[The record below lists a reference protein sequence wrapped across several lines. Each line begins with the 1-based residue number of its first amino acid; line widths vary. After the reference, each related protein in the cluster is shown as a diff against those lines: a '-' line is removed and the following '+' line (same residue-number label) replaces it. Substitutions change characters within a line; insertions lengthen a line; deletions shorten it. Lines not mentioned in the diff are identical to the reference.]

1 MFKKMFHKKVLL
13 LFALISLSQAQNPPK
28 GSSCCSRLRFDS
40 TGNLADSGQN
50 HIIGNYIYISD
61 GPDGYW
67 NYEQEEPNQFGN
79 KLKLYYYPPVGV
91 WYFGDDLDTNM
102 GYALNKGDAQCP
114 EGLQIMWQ
122 WWNWEED
129 EWTFDPEAKA
139 TCSEVKPTTTIKP
152 TTLPPPPTTLP
163 PTPDFCV
170 AGYDCNDCSLT
181 VGYQGVTYCCNN
193 DCNSGCINVDPTTNP
208 LCQCGHE

>member
-1 MFKKMFHKKVLL
+1 MFDMKVLIL
-13 LFALISLSQAQNPPK
+13 LTLFSLSQAQN
-28 GSSCCSRLRFDS
+28 CCSRLRFDS

-79 KLKLYYYPPVGV
+79 KMKLYYYPPVGV

-114 EGLQIMWQ
+114 EGTVFENHSKCRIQNFPPIFVLLRLICLV
-122 WWNWEED
+122 
-129 EWTFDPEAKA
+129 TLFDRML
-139 TCSEVKPTTTIKP
+139 EVFQK
-152 TTLPPPPTTLP
+152 LHN
-163 PTPDFCV
+163 C
-170 AGYDCNDCSLT
+170 
-181 VGYQGVTYCCNN
+181 
-193 DCNSGCINVDPTTNP
+193 
-208 LCQCGHE
+208 E

>member
-1 MFKKMFHKKVLL
+1 MPKLKKWDILGDFQTLWHLLSYVANQIFAHLVFKKMFDMKVLIL
-13 LFALISLSQAQNPPK
+13 LTLFSLSQAQN
-28 GSSCCSRLRFDS
+28 CCSRLRFDS

-79 KLKLYYYPPVGV
+79 KMKLYYYPPVGV

-114 EGLQIMWQ
+114 EG
-122 WWNWEED
+122 
-129 EWTFDPEAKA
+129 
-139 TCSEVKPTTTIKP
+139 
-152 TTLPPPPTTLP
+152 
-163 PTPDFCV
+163 
-170 AGYDCNDCSLT
+170 T
-181 VGYQGVTYCCNN
+181 VFENHSKCRIGIFHQFLSY
-193 DCNSGCINVDPTTNP
+193 
-208 LCQCGHE
+208 